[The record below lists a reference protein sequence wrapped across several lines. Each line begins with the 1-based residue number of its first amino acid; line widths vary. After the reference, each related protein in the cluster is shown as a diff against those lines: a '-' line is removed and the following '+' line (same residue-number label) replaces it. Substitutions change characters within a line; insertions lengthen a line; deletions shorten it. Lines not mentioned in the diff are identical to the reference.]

1 MIKAFRYLLFG
12 LTYLYG
18 AQSRALEPMAEF
30 EPDGQRWFQIEVA
43 IFSQRQSGAPTQE
56 HWRKDIAL
64 AYPPN
69 WVELRSPE
77 AFLAEQRQASLSGVE
92 PDSASAFESSGIEK
106 RVLTNESH
114 ETRPGQQ
121 TEPHNPAMGK
131 DSDNNATP
139 IPQTIDLAREAYF
152 FLPKEDHL
160 LEAEVRQL
168 RRNKRYRVL
177 FHQAWRQPIVEE
189 EKAPALLI
197 LGGNEFGS
205 HHELEGSLTFSI
217 SRYLHL
223 KTNLWF
229 SQFVTNYGQEA
240 DDWPELPPRPS
251 LHKNDGNTPFFKT
264 AEQGL
269 WSTANT
275 SQGEYDS
282 ILAKPYVVNQVV
294 ALQQKRR
301 MRSGEQHYIDH
312 PLLGMLVIVTR
323 YEFPQEEQ
331 NESAEEA
338 ETIATPLDEN
348 L

>member
-1 MIKAFRYLLFG
+1 MIKAYRYLLFG
-12 LTYLYG
+12 LTTLYG
-18 AQSRALEPMAEF
+18 AQSWAQKPLTEI
-30 EPDGQRWFQIEVA
+30 EPDGQSWFQIEVA

-69 WVELRSPE
+69 WVALRSPE
-77 AFLAEQRQASLSGVE
+77 AFLAEQLQASQSRNEPYSESG
-92 PDSASAFESSGIEK
+92 FETSGIEK
-106 RVLTNESH
+106 SVLANKSYGTG
-114 ETRPGQQ
+114 PGQQ
-121 TEPHNPAMGK
+121 TVPHDPATDTG
-131 DSDNNATP
+131 SGNNAASVPVTV
-139 IPQTIDLAREAYF
+139 DLARDAYF
-152 FLPKEDHL
+152 FLPKEEHL

-168 RRNKRYRVL
+168 RRDKRYRVL
-177 FHQAWRQPIVEE
+177 FHQSWRQPIVEE

-197 LGGNEFGS
+197 LGGNEFGD
-205 HHELEGSLTFSI
+205 HHELEGSLTFSL

-240 DDWPELPPRPS
+240 DDWPELPPLPS
-251 LHKNDGNTPFFKT
+251 LHNHDSNKPFFKT

-269 WSTANT
+269 WSTTDT

-312 PLLGMLVIVTR
+312 PLLGILVVVTH
-323 YEFPQEEQ
+323 YGFPQEEQ
-331 NESAEEA
+331 NNSAEQA
-338 ETIATPLDEN
+338 DTIAAPLDEN
-348 L
+348 I